1 MERFWLLSFLLLAAP
16 QVLARSV
23 DQCPVL
29 PIGSGLEWTYSEG
42 IDFDICRAH
51 TNGSTQ
57 TAFGI
62 YLGNHPSFKP
72 ELATPIGDGEVAARR
87 VTWYRRDAATSASDL
102 SRQTLLMLDRK
113 SDYVAHIWLIADT
126 EQQLADRLSI
136 LKRIVFKF
144 P

>member
-16 QVLARSV
+16 QVVARSA
-23 DQCPVL
+23 DQCPAL
-29 PIGSGLEWTYSEG
+29 PIGSGLEWTHSAG

-51 TNGSTQ
+51 ANGSTE

-62 YLGNHPSFKP
+62 FLGNHPSFKP

-87 VTWYRRDAATSASDL
+87 VTWYRQDAGASKAGL
-102 SRQTLLMLDRK
+102 SRQTLLSLDRN
-113 SDYVAHIWLIADT
+113 SGYVAHIWLVAGT

-136 LKRIVFKF
+136 LKRIVFKS